1 MLIQHLPNI
10 LTLFRV
16 IAAPAVG
23 LLLVLSATGALIAEQ
38 GLPVALALFAMACL
52 SDVFD
57 GILARR
63 MGRETLLGAVL
74 DPVADKL
81 LMLFAG
87 LGLAVLVPEVS
98 VVAPIAL
105 MLSRD
110 LLVGGLREAALTQNW
125 RMEVRGLGKFKTV
138 AQCLAIAIAL
148 ADISFVALGLRPAP
162 TTLASALVVIPLW
175 LAAAASW
182 FSAADYLRVFL
193 RKP

>member
-1 MLIQHLPNI
+1 M
-10 LTLFRV
+10 
-16 IAAPAVG
+16 
-23 LLLVLSATGALIAEQ
+23 
-38 GLPVALALFAMACL
+38 
-52 SDVFD
+52 
-57 GILARR
+57 
-63 MGRETLLGAVL
+63 
-74 DPVADKL
+74 
-81 LMLFAG
+81 
-87 LGLAVLVPEVS
+87 
-98 VVAPIAL
+98 VAPIAL

>member
-23 LLLVLSATGALIAEQ
+23 LLLVLSATGALNAEQ

-63 MGRETLLGAVL
+63 MGQETLLGAVL

-138 AQCLAIAIAL
+138 AQCQKA
-148 ADISFVALGLRPAP
+148 VE
-162 TTLASALVVIPLW
+162 SAQSE
-175 LAAAASW
+175 A
-182 FSAADYLRVFL
+182 F
-193 RKP
+193 

>member
-1 MLIQHLPNI
+1 M
-10 LTLFRV
+10 
-16 IAAPAVG
+16 
-23 LLLVLSATGALIAEQ
+23 
-38 GLPVALALFAMACL
+38 
-52 SDVFD
+52 
-57 GILARR
+57 
-63 MGRETLLGAVL
+63 

-110 LLVGGLREAALTQNW
+110 LLVGGLREAALTRNW